1 MLSKKLILSV
11 ATIAIIYSGCEE
23 KQTIS
28 TEEPIVEKKA
38 ETTVDKVANSVINNV
53 ESTAKKVEEMAKDIQ
68 KSTAPVVKD
77 ISKKV
82 QDVQKSISQTTMYDV
97 ESKIKEVSAPVIKAV
112 NDAVSTPDAT
122 GLYKK
127 CAGCHGVN
135 GEKVALGKSK
145 IIKGWDILKTTN
157 AINGYKDGSYGG
169 VMKGLMKSQVNSL
182 NDKEI
187 EALSKLIST
196 F

>member
-1 MLSKKLILSV
+1 MISKKLILSV
-11 ATIAIIYSGCEE
+11 AAIAIIYSGCDD
-23 KQTIS
+23 KQIVS
-28 TEEPIVEKKA
+28 TEEPVVEKKV

-68 KSTAPVVKD
+68 KSTAPVVND

-82 QDVQKSISQTTMYDV
+82 QDVQKSISQTTMKDV

-122 GLYKK
+122 VLYKK
-127 CAGCHGVN
+127 CAGCHGAN

-145 IIKGWDILKTTN
+145 IIKGWDSLKTTN

-169 VMKGLMKSQVNSL
+169 AMKGLMKSQVNSL
-182 NDKEI
+182 SNKEI